1 MKCRWTNFS
10 SACARFACILKAL
23 PIFTGGFVSIVLVD
37 AVGRQVPE
45 FMRQPVP
52 EGVVAYIA
60 VAIDEHASAG
70 QVSEQFAGVAGRHV
84 QVEGSGR
91 VHILPVRHKENSQR
105 INVGLHDPNLSSQQ
119 SLLFG
124 RGSQDGVAVYG
135 SSRRGRFRVDQLWIR
150 TCLSPG
156 ELR

>member
-1 MKCRWTNFS
+1 MQVDYFS
-10 SACARFACILKAL
+10 SACVRFAYILKAL

-52 EGVVAYIA
+52 EGAVAHIA

-105 INVGLHDPNLSSQQ
+105 INVGLHYSNLSSYQR
-119 SLLFG
+119 LLFG
-124 RGSQDGVAVYG
+124 GGPQDCVDVC
-135 SSRRGRFRVDQLWIR
+135 RRFRSGCFCAGELCLDV
-150 TCLSPG
+150 CLSPG